1 MSSPECEE
9 IMSSMNTIIEAR
21 TRNYSKILQLKGKLD
36 MIVKQINTQD
46 EDDRFQPES
55 NQASKEALLV
65 YQDDSSDELNDK
77 LDEMLLPASDT
88 DNDDWDTNNDAV
100 EADSSDAEDANDVVE
115 VEDDSDEDSDQE
127 LELKDLVQVNGVN
140 DGHES

>member
-1 MSSPECEE
+1 MYVSF
-9 IMSSMNTIIEAR
+9 TILR
-21 TRNYSKILQLKGKLD
+21 FSLKKSFFP
-36 MIVKQINTQD
+36 V
-46 EDDRFQPES
+46 DRFQPEL

-100 EADSSDAEDANDVVE
+100 EADSSDAEADDVVE
-115 VEDDSDEDSDQE
+115 VLDE
-127 LELKDLVQVNGVN
+127 G
-140 DGHES
+140 